1 MGWLGKKI
9 AMTELRVGL
18 IGMGMMGRNH
28 ARVLSGLKGIE
39 FIGIADPIQPGQ
51 VVNQFP
57 LREVFA
63 DTNELLS
70 QKLDYCVIAA
80 PTGFHK
86 EIAINALN
94 LGVNCLIEKP
104 VALNYSDALAIQETA
119 NLKSLI
125 VGVGH
130 IERYN
135 AAIRELKK
143 RLILG
148 ELGEI
153 FQISMRRQ
161 GPFPARIADVGVI
174 KDLATHDIDLA
185 SWLCGSKFRI
195 VSAQTA
201 HRSGRPHEDLVS
213 INGLLENDV
222 VVNILVNWLSPLKE
236 RSLVVTGEKGVFVVD
251 TLNSDLIFYENGN
264 HLVSQEAILHFKGVA
279 QGNVINY
286 AFEKPEPLLIEHENF
301 RDAILGKESGIVS
314 LEDGVETVRVADA
327 VIRSGKEKI
336 SVRL

>member
-1 MGWLGKKI
+1 
-9 AMTELRVGL
+9 MTKLRVGL

-28 ARVLSGLKGIE
+28 ARVLSGLEGIN
-39 FIGIADPIQPGQ
+39 FIGIADPIQAGHTI
-51 VVNQFP
+51 NQFP

-63 DTNELLS
+63 DTNELLA

-94 LGVNCLIEKP
+94 SGVNCLIEKP
-104 VALNYSDALAIQETA
+104 LAANYSDALAIQEAA
-119 NLKSLI
+119 NLRSLI

-135 AAIRELKK
+135 AAIRELKR

-153 FQISMRRQ
+153 FQISLRRQ
-161 GPFPARIADVGVI
+161 GPFPARIADVGVV

-185 SWLCGSKFRI
+185 SWLCGSKFKI

-201 HRSGRPHEDLVS
+201 HRSGRAHEDLVS
-213 INGLLENDV
+213 INGLLQNEV

-251 TLNSDLIFYENGN
+251 TLNSDLIFYENGS

-279 QGNVINY
+279 LGNVINY

-301 RDAILGKESGIVS
+301 RDAILGNKSGIVS
-314 LEDGVETVRVADA
+314 LQDGVETVRVADA
-327 VIRSGKEKI
+327 VIQSGKEKI
-336 SVRL
+336 SVKL